1 MPACGMKWRIPPLE
15 KPDLSCVHIGARD
28 NISVLRDLSLLLS
41 LKPTGAG
48 TGTHWD
54 SIGVLE
60 KGFAAWGCPISIKFG
75 YFAFYRRYI

>member
-1 MPACGMKWRIPPLE
+1 MSE
-15 KPDLSCVHIGARD
+15 KTFLGSLPFANPNSLFDRFGVTDILLA
-28 NISVLRDLSLLLS
+28 LRDLSLLLS

-60 KGFAAWGCPISIKFG
+60 KGFAA
-75 YFAFYRRYI
+75 

>member
-1 MPACGMKWRIPPLE
+1 MSE
-15 KPDLSCVHIGARD
+15 KTFLGSLPVANPNCLFVRFGVTDILL
-28 NISVLRDLSLLLS
+28 VLRDLSLLLS

-60 KGFAAWGCPISIKFG
+60 KGFAA
-75 YFAFYRRYI
+75 